1 MTFFPSTSY
10 NVRVKIICKFL
21 DGKKGCGVKVGVI
34 GTGVMGKHHVRVYS
48 SLNDHCQLVGV
59 YDADQKRAQEVAQ
72 EYDILSFPTLDELL
86 AQVDAVSIAVP
97 ISAHFEVGMACI
109 RHGVHMLMEKPITAT
124 IAEADELIDRAK
136 EAKLH
141 LQVGHIELFN
151 PAIAVL
157 RSILED
163 EEIVAID
170 MHRMSPMEPRIQGID
185 VVLDAMLHDIYI
197 LQHLQPGSLDR
208 MHAVGKYYQGAIK
221 HAVALFQFDSGVI
234 AQITASHL
242 TEEKVRTLRVV
253 TRQAFVQV
261 DLLDRKVVISRSTNF
276 YLEKQSDGY
285 SQQNILE
292 KVVVP
297 GIEPLRAE
305 LLDFLQSITT
315 KKPALVTAESGLQAL
330 RLATEITQQIK
341 RNVSAN

>member
-1 MTFFPSTSY
+1 M
-10 NVRVKIICKFL
+10 RVELICKFL

-48 SLNDHCQLVGV
+48 SLNDHCQLIGV
-59 YDADQKRAQEVAQ
+59 YDADQKRAQEVAL
-72 EYDILSFPTLDELL
+72 EYDILSFFTLDELL

-97 ISAHFEVGMACI
+97 IPAHFEVGMACI
-109 RHGVHMLMEKPITAT
+109 RHRVHMLMEKPLTAT
-124 IAEADELIDRAK
+124 LAEASELIDRAK
-136 EAKLH
+136 EAQLH

-151 PAIAVL
+151 PAIGVL
-157 RSILED
+157 RSILEG
-163 EEIVAID
+163 EEVVAID

-197 LQHLQPGSLDR
+197 LQHLQPGALAR
-208 MHAVGKYYQGAIK
+208 MHAVGQSYQGAIK
-221 HAVALFQFDSGVI
+221 HAVALFQFESGVI

-253 TRQAFVQV
+253 TRQAFVQA
-261 DLLDRKVVISRSTNF
+261 DLLDKKVVISRSTNF
-276 YLEKQSDGY
+276 LEKQSDGY

-292 KVVVP
+292 KVIVP

-305 LLDFLQSITT
+305 LIDFLQSIT
-315 KKPALVTAESGLQAL
+315 KKTPTLVSAESGMQAL
-330 RLATEITQQIK
+330 QLATEISQRIQQ
-341 RNVSAN
+341 NLSG